1 MMDRHEDGKP
11 GSRKRLHALD
21 ELRGAAVLS
30 MVAFHAAYDLAYLYG
45 VDMPL
50 FTSGW
55 IQELWRVSISWTFLA
70 LAGWMTSLSRSN
82 LRRGCQ
88 YAAVA
93 VAIWIATSWA
103 AVDTPISFGIIY
115 CMAACTLLWWCLEHA
130 FPQALTRWRVPA
142 AFLCVVLFGVLYQ
155 VPRSRYAVGGLAWLG
170 FPGPG
175 FSSGDY
181 YPLVPFF
188 FLYAASALTAR
199 GWAQSHRA
207 YPRWMYGRHVP
218 ALAWLG
224 RHALVIYAVHQ
235 VAILLALEI
244 IFM

>member
-30 MVAFHAAYDLAYLYG
+30 MVAFHAAYDLVYLYG

-50 FTSGW
+50 FTTGW

-130 FPQALTRWRVPA
+130 FPQALTRWRGPA

-155 VPRSRYAVGGLAWLG
+155 VPRSRYAVGASPGWA
-170 FPGPG
+170 FPAPASHRVTTTRSSPS
-175 FSSGDY
+175 FSSMRR
-181 YPLVPFF
+181 
-188 FLYAASALTAR
+188 AR
-199 GWAQSHRA
+199 S
-207 YPRWMYGRHVP
+207 
-218 ALAWLG
+218 
-224 RHALVIYAVHQ
+224 RHADGLNPIEHIRVGC
-235 VAILLALEI
+235 
-244 IFM
+244 MDGTCRRSRG